1 MPFRSKQV
9 GGKPGLKAPAIH
21 HIVVSLPLGLWVAN
35 ASKVCL
41 ELQLVLELS
50 DLGLLGLC
58 GDRVHPF
65 GPDEIKSP
73 RHRPC
78 MAKLLL
84 EVIKQPSVGL
94 VGFRV
99 LFDLAVHLVP
109 HRAPGF
115 RIYAI
120 ACPTLHTPV
129 SVDEHLLRNLRDFGN
144 SIDLGI
150 VVLCTRNRWLL
161 VIVLGKWNLQVLNSP
176 QNGLT
181 EQ

>member
-1 MPFRSKQV
+1 MQNV
-9 GGKPGLKAPAIH
+9 I
-21 HIVVSLPLGLWVAN
+21 VSLSLGLWMAN

-50 DLGLLGLC
+50 NLSLLCLR
-58 GDRVHPF
+58 GDCVHPF
-65 GPDEIKSP
+65 GPDEVKSP
-73 RHRPC
+73 RHSPC
-78 MAKLLL
+78 LAKLLL

-99 LFDLAVHLVP
+99 LFDLAVHLIP

-115 RIYAI
+115 RVYAI

-129 SVDEHLLRNLRDFGN
+129 RVDNHLLCHLRDFRN

-150 VVLCTRNRWLL
+150 VELCTLDRWLL
-161 VIVLGKWNLQVLNSP
+161 VIVRVKWNLYVLNSP
-176 QNGLT
+176 QKGLK